1 MPLSSG
7 PVPYVVLLPVKPPGR
22 GKSRL
27 GDLPRDELA
36 TAFAMDT
43 ATACLAAPSV
53 QQVLVVTDDARFAAA
68 LSALGCAAI
77 PDGVSGDLN
86 GSLVLAAREAA
97 RRWPGLVP
105 VAMCADLPCLT
116 AADLEAALAEEPG
129 RPPVRRRRVRRRD
142 HSLHGA
148 ARGVRARV
156 RLPLRGPPSGG
167 RRPAHRRR
175 PPAAAARR
183 RRRGRPGRR
192 DQHRGRRAHRRRG
205 RGPAGRNHLRASRR
219 PATRPQTRWCVRT
232 SWRPSWPEP
241 SSLRPSWP
249 EPSSQRPSWPEP
261 SWRQP
266 S

>member
-43 ATACLAAPSV
+43 LTACLAAPSV

-97 RRWPGLVP
+97 RRWPDLVP
-105 VAMCADLPCLT
+105 VAMCADLPCVT
-116 AADLEAALAEEPG
+116 AADLEDALAEGPARHRFVADASGDGTTLYTAPHPAFVPEFG
-129 RPPVRRRRVRRRD
+129 FRSAALHQEGGAQPVAGDLPRLRRD
-142 HSLHGA
+142 VDDAADLADAVSIGVGA
-148 ARGVRARV
+148 HTAVVVAG
-156 RLPLRGPPSGG
+156 LP
-167 RRPAHRRR
+167 AEI
-175 PPAAAARR
+175 
-183 RRRGRPGRR
+183 
-192 DQHRGRRAHRRRG
+192 
-205 RGPAGRNHLRASRR
+205 
-219 PATRPQTRWCVRT
+219 T
-232 SWRPSWPEP
+232 
-241 SSLRPSWP
+241 
-249 EPSSQRPSWPEP
+249 
-261 SWRQP
+261 
-266 S
+266 

>member
-116 AADLEAALAEEPG
+116 AADLEDALAEEPG
-129 RPPVRRRRVRRRD
+129 SHRFVADASGDGTTLYTAPHEVFVPEFGFRSAALHREGGARPIAGDLPRLRRD
-142 HSLHGA
+142 VDDAADLADAISIGVGA
-148 ARGVRARV
+148 HTAVVVAG
-156 RLPLRGPPSGG
+156 LP
-167 RRPAHRRR
+167 AEI
-175 PPAAAARR
+175 
-183 RRRGRPGRR
+183 
-192 DQHRGRRAHRRRG
+192 
-205 RGPAGRNHLRASRR
+205 
-219 PATRPQTRWCVRT
+219 T
-232 SWRPSWPEP
+232 
-241 SSLRPSWP
+241 
-249 EPSSQRPSWPEP
+249 
-261 SWRQP
+261 
-266 S
+266 

>member
-1 MPLSSG
+1 MPGRIDAMPLSSA
-7 PVPYVVLLPVKPPGR
+7 PVRYVVLLPVKPPGR

-105 VAMCADLPCLT
+105 VAMCADLPCVT
-116 AADLEAALAEEPG
+116 AADLEAALAEGPG
-129 RPPVRRRRVRRRD
+129 RHRFVADASGDGTTLYTAPHAAFVPEFGFRSAALHREGGAQLVAEQLPRLRRD
-142 HSLHGA
+142 VDDAADLADAIGIGVGA
-148 ARGVRARV
+148 HTAVVVAG
-156 RLPLRGPPSGG
+156 LP
-167 RRPAHRRR
+167 AEI
-175 PPAAAARR
+175 
-183 RRRGRPGRR
+183 
-192 DQHRGRRAHRRRG
+192 
-205 RGPAGRNHLRASRR
+205 
-219 PATRPQTRWCVRT
+219 T
-232 SWRPSWPEP
+232 
-241 SSLRPSWP
+241 
-249 EPSSQRPSWPEP
+249 
-261 SWRQP
+261 
-266 S
+266 

>member
-116 AADLEAALAEEPG
+116 AADLEARAG
-129 RPPVRRRRVRRRD
+129 RGTRPAPVRRRRVR
-142 HSLHGA
+142 
-148 ARGVRARV
+148 
-156 RLPLRGPPSGG
+156 
-167 RRPAHRRR
+167 
-175 PPAAAARR
+175 
-183 RRRGRPGRR
+183 
-192 DQHRGRRAHRRRG
+192 
-205 RGPAGRNHLRASRR
+205 
-219 PATRPQTRWCVRT
+219 
-232 SWRPSWPEP
+232 
-241 SSLRPSWP
+241 
-249 EPSSQRPSWPEP
+249 
-261 SWRQP
+261 
-266 S
+266 